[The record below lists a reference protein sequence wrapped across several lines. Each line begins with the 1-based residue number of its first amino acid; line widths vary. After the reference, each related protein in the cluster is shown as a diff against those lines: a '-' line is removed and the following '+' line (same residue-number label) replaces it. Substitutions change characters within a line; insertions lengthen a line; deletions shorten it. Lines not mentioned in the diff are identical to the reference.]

1 MLNLTMASCD
11 ISELQRGKPWS
22 LSLDIAGSGNRCCD
36 EVDTD
41 CFHLPSNRPYSFSV
55 SPGWLFLRKP
65 PWYLLGPFG
74 LDRTD
79 PWSGLIPSLL
89 TWQDVGDHCCLYL
102 EGIGLNYTKE
112 RKEKPRKGK
121 KCTVDKIFS
130 APFSNCSC
138 TGIFSSI
145 RQEIPSSTLPP
156 LTWYM
161 FELGFCNLQ

>member
-1 MLNLTMASCD
+1 MLNLTMASYD

-22 LSLDIAGSGNRCCD
+22 LSLDIAGSGNRCCN

-41 CFHLPSNRPYSFSV
+41 CFHLPSNHPYSFSV

-121 KCTVDKIFS
+121 KCSVDKIFS